1 MKTLLNIRKEYTDL
15 ITKVEES
22 DGELTPEMEQALA
35 INRQELAEKS
45 LAYVEFLGNLEAQNG
60 RIDEEIKRLQ
70 QLKRHNT
77 QMLNFLQKG
86 LVRAVQE
93 FGTIRAGTHTIGL
106 RITEECVVEDSSR
119 VPDRFKTVKMDIQ
132 VDKVAVKKAL
142 KDGEHVPGV
151 HIQHNQ
157 HPVIR

>member
-15 ITKVEES
+15 ISQIEENE
-22 DGELTPEMEQALA
+22 GELTPEMEQALA

-45 LAYVEFLGNLEAQNG
+45 LAYVEFLGNLEAQNN
-60 RIDEEIKRLQ
+60 RIDEEIRRLQ
-70 QLKRHNT
+70 QLKRHNQ
-77 QMLNFLQKG
+77 QMLTFLQKG

-93 FGTIRAGTHTIGL
+93 FGTVRAGTYTIGV
-106 RITEECVVEDSSR
+106 RQTEECVIEDSSR
-119 VPDRFKTVKMDIQ
+119 VPDKFKTVKMDVQ
-132 VDKVAVKKAL
+132 VDKVAIKKAL
-142 KDGEHVPGV
+142 KEGEHVPGV